1 MCITLFVHFLPSLYI
16 YDVKWSKFELTR
28 DWERQGDKF
37 YEFYYLVLN
46 SDAVACLQLQPN
58 FRTFKSLGDLL
69 WGRKSLNECKI
80 NFLVTFSLAWTLSDR
95 KVPIIWGTLSEILHA
110 EILVLP
116 TPRVPG
122 FAYALWLAC
131 FKCHCRFANQD
142 EGTFETL
149 FR

>member
-69 WGRKSLNECKI
+69 
-80 NFLVTFSLAWTLSDR
+80 
-95 KVPIIWGTLSEILHA
+95 
-110 EILVLP
+110 
-116 TPRVPG
+116 
-122 FAYALWLAC
+122 
-131 FKCHCRFANQD
+131 
-142 EGTFETL
+142 
-149 FR
+149 